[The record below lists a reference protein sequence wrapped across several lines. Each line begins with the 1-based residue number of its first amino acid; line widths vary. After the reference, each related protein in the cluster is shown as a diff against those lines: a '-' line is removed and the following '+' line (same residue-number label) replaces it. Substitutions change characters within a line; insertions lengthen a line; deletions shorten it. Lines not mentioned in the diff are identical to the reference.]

1 MCVGGMASC
10 TNAIKLLIHVHG
22 YKNQNFPAVFSKS
35 FLRFF

>member
-10 TNAIKLLIHVHG
+10 TNAIKLLIHG
-22 YKNQNFPAVFSKS
+22 YKNQKFPAVFSKS